1 MKHYTHLSIIEREKL
16 FLLRQQGM
24 KYRDIA
30 IQLKRSHSALVREYN
45 RNIKSVELGY
55 LPDSADMLA
64 KARKA
69 SYGLK
74 IDRHPGLKE
83 EVIRLMRYEG
93 YSPDIVAGRLKSN
106 GAKVRIS
113 SEAIYQFVYSNEGIK
128 LELYKSL
135 IHRRPKRN
143 QHYGRKTRSDYGI
156 PERISISQRPALDPN
171 DFGNFE
177 ADLTFFQGS
186 KSINLLTMVDRK
198 TGYFMANLNATKHS
212 EPIALKLLKNITNFP
227 KAKRKSITF
236 DNGKEFVDHLIISQ
250 VARVPTYFCNPGSP
264 WQKPYVETTH
274 ALLHRF
280 IPKKTDP
287 KTLTEEI
294 VQNAVIKLNNLP
306 RKRFNYRTPAEMLLE
321 EKIYRLGALRP

>member
-1 MKHYTHLSIIEREKL
+1 
-16 FLLRQQGM
+16 M

-177 ADLTFFQGS
+177 ADLTFLKHSRS
-186 KSINLLTMVDRK
+186 KCTKPINFFLKQHFCWRSVVKPLTRQVVELNHSILHNLL
-198 TGYFMANLNATKHS
+198 
-212 EPIALKLLKNITNFP
+212 
-227 KAKRKSITF
+227 
-236 DNGKEFVDHLIISQ
+236 
-250 VARVPTYFCNPGSP
+250 C
-264 WQKPYVETTH
+264 
-274 ALLHRF
+274 
-280 IPKKTDP
+280 
-287 KTLTEEI
+287 
-294 VQNAVIKLNNLP
+294 
-306 RKRFNYRTPAEMLLE
+306 
-321 EKIYRLGALRP
+321 